1 MKEEGTIKPLHCFP
15 SSTAHNQ
22 QTLWKGYIGVT
33 IELRIK
39 FGMAIKKS
47 EGNHPLTKS
56 NQNNR
61 NYVRVILM
69 MQRYKLF

>member
-1 MKEEGTIKPLHCFP
+1 MKYEGAIKPLHCFP

-39 FGMAIKKS
+39 FGMAIKKVRGTTPS
-47 EGNHPLTKS
+47 PSQTKIIGIMS
-56 NQNNR
+56 
-61 NYVRVILM
+61 VLS
-69 MQRYKLF
+69 

>member
-39 FGMAIKKS
+39 FGRYIKKVRGTTPS
-47 EGNHPLTKS
+47 PSQTKIIRIMS
-56 NQNNR
+56 
-61 NYVRVILM
+61 VLS
-69 MQRYKLF
+69 